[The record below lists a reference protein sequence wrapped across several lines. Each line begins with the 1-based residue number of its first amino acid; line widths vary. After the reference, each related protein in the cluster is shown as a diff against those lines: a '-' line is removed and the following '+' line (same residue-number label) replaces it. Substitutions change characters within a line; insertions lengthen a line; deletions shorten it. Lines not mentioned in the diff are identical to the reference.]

1 MRAVWLIAAPE
12 AGSFPGVGW
21 RSSRSPPALPGF
33 LGPNGAGKWTTI
45 HLLALAQTA
54 GIGRARVDEV
64 VFERFHR
71 ADPARSRDG
80 GAGLGLAIVRIRL
93 PAASPEPTG

>member
-1 MRAVWLIAAPE
+1 MAFVEESARAPRVPRAE
-12 AGSFPGVGW
+12 
-21 RSSRSPPALPGF
+21 RCR
-33 LGPNGAGKWTTI
+33 KWTTN

-64 VFERFHR
+64 VFERVHR

-80 GAGLGLAIVRIRL
+80 GAGLGLEIVRIRL